1 MFEQSIEL
9 AAEYTRPVNSILRTY
24 GGNKIIPGSST
35 LFFIN
40 DQGYAITCK
49 HVIDFIASAEKIN
62 QQYAAFKVEREK
74 IPRDGKYKARLK
86 GLETKY
92 NYNANSIVQVLIRF
106 VDCVDSMSGFTFY
119 THPTFDLG
127 IIKFNDFGKLL
138 YSGFAR
144 FLKNGSSIKQ
154 GKYLCRLG
162 FPFPEFTNYAFN
174 QQNDQMEWTSTGI
187 LHSPRFPI
195 DGMVTRFLSEEN
207 KVMGIELSSP
217 GLRGQSGGP
226 LFDAEGV
233 VYGMQYSTKH
243 LHLGFDLV
251 NKEILVENKP
261 MKVSNHSFLHLG
273 QCIHVDMIKEFL
285 TEKQVPFKEAE

>member
-92 NYNANSIVQVLIRF
+92 NYNANSIVQVLIR
-106 VDCVDSMSGFTFY
+106 CVDSMSGFTFY

-154 GKYLCRLG
+154 GKYL
-162 FPFPEFTNYAFN
+162 
-174 QQNDQMEWTSTGI
+174 
-187 LHSPRFPI
+187 
-195 DGMVTRFLSEEN
+195 
-207 KVMGIELSSP
+207 
-217 GLRGQSGGP
+217 
-226 LFDAEGV
+226 
-233 VYGMQYSTKH
+233 
-243 LHLGFDLV
+243 
-251 NKEILVENKP
+251 
-261 MKVSNHSFLHLG
+261 
-273 QCIHVDMIKEFL
+273 
-285 TEKQVPFKEAE
+285 